1 MGMHNVWGVYEVG
14 EQFVVRRHA
23 CVVKTAVPDH
33 STGSC
38 TSTLHNARLSLETPL
53 FTVEGNSRTE
63 IVALRDVPCCEF
75 KA

>member
-1 MGMHNVWGVYEVG
+1 
-14 EQFVVRRHA
+14 VVRRRA
-23 CVVKTAVPDH
+23 CFDVTAVPDH

-38 TSTLHNARLSLETPL
+38 TSTLHNVRLPLETSL
-53 FTVEGNSRTE
+53 STLEGNSRTE